1 MIANCPGVDKIR
13 FLFTANVISIA
24 ELRMLENGP
33 IVDSMRFLIVANIL
47 PESVLPRPSN
57 VQAKLRCK
65 LEHPA
70 LSRDDHTR
78 SYAESPIFK
87 NIKPLAGDS
96 EDLLDDLSPSI
107 CDIFSLTKTGRVRA
121 LDHADYM
128 LNQVMFYA
136 MKKDLWALWDNLDV
150 IEVFAPD
157 HAPHTKREKESD
169 NPSPGLE
176 MILPL
181 LLTTFNED
189 RLSLEDLIAMFY
201 KNPKWNFGLPE
212 QPNTYDED
220 DFNEEWIIPEVPPHY
235 KARWSSFAGIKV
247 KGRVYRVVL
256 RGCLR

>member
-1 MIANCPGVDKIR
+1 MRNGIRRRWKSCWRRWLIDRSISVTWHGRRTADLDRIGHGNGEVRLVVCCPK
-13 FLFTANVISIA
+13 
-24 ELRMLENGP
+24 
-33 IVDSMRFLIVANIL
+33 
-47 PESVLPRPSN
+47 
-57 VQAKLRCK
+57 
-65 LEHPA
+65 
-70 LSRDDHTR
+70 DH
-78 SYAESPIFK
+78 
-87 NIKPLAGDS
+87 
-96 EDLLDDLSPSI
+96 
-107 CDIFSLTKTGRVRA
+107 
-121 LDHADYM
+121 
-128 LNQVMFYA
+128 Q
-136 MKKDLWALWDNLDV
+136 ALWDNLDV

-235 KARWSSFAGIKV
+235 KTRWSS
-247 KGRVYRVVL
+247 
-256 RGCLR
+256 